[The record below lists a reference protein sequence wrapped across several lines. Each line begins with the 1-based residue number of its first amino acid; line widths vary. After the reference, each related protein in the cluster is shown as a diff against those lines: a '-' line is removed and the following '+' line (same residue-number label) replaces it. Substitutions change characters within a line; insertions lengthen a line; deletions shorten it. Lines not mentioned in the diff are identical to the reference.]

1 MKQLIDEI
9 NISYKLFVDADN
21 HARLDDMCRELIS
34 IRETAYMIVD
44 YCNKHLEDLNSHK

>member
-1 MKQLIDEI
+1 MKTLIDEL

-21 HARLDDMCRELIS
+21 HARIDDICKQIIS

-44 YCNKHLEDLNSHK
+44 YCNKHLEDLNYHR